1 MLISNHYNNQIYK
14 PIATPNFQNR
24 TKLGKCVDEFVKQPR
39 TEEKAKTLTE
49 NIKSFLDHPKKHL
62 GEGFRGTVY
71 KIDDKYVLKYPKHIR
86 SELQEIKH
94 ENLPDL
100 NCLRTYYGSPIV
112 VFDNGAKILRNVS
125 SNGKQTCAGIP
136 QDISNLML
144 YHEKQQYWSEK
155 YLPIFAE
162 LPQKSFDAIAKDFSA
177 LNKIGGLG
185 YNYAFDTKN
194 PNNIILVGKNT
205 LRIVDDLDY
214 TYSLNENTTGGLLRL
229 FLEKM
234 DLDYLA
240 PKDLANQANR
250 KALMKKIILAG
261 EKYELPLF
269 KQELDIRT
277 WRNVTEEFCEYRE
290 LTDGL
295 KRLRKEN
302 PDIKTR
308 LEKVDEFLD
317 DIFNQSTNYYDGLW
331 TIL

>member
-1 MLISNHYNNQIYK
+1 MIISNHYNNQIYK
-14 PIATPNFQNR
+14 PSTAPNFQNR
-24 TKLGKCVDEFVKQPR
+24 TKLGKCIDEFVKQPQ
-39 TEEKAKTLTE
+39 TEEKAKTLME

-71 KIDDKYVLKYPKHIR
+71 KIDDKYVLKYPKHIK
-86 SELQEIKH
+86 SELHEIKQ
-94 ENLPDL
+94 ENLPNL
-100 NCLRTYYGSPIV
+100 NGLKTYYGSPIV
-112 VFDNGAKILRNVS
+112 AFDNGAKILRNVS

-144 YHEKQQYWSEK
+144 HQEKQQYWSAK

-162 LPQKSFDAIAKDFSA
+162 LPQKSFDALAKDFSA
-177 LNKIGGLG
+177 MNEINERGIS
-185 YNYAFDTKN
+185 YAFDTKN
-194 PNNIILVGKNT
+194 PNNIVLVGKNT
-205 LRIVDDLDY
+205 LRIVDDLDIAHFPK
-214 TYSLNENTTGGLLRL
+214 ENSTGGLLRL

-240 PKDLANQANR
+240 PKDLSNQANR

-295 KRLRKEN
+295 KRLRREH

-308 LEKVDEFLD
+308 LEKISEFLD
-317 DIFNQSTNYYDGLW
+317 DILNQSTNYYDRLW
-331 TIL
+331 TSL